1 MKTIRAKV
9 PNSLDPYQDQKNPD
23 HDQHSVG
30 ADLGPNCLHRLSAED
45 KVNKGNLL
53 SLIREIS

>member
-1 MKTIRAKV
+1 M